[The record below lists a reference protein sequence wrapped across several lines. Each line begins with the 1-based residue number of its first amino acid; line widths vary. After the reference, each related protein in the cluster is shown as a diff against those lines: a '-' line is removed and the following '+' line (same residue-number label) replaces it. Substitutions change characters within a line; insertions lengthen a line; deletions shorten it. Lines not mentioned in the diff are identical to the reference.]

1 MTRSFMRR
9 YPLLALS
16 SKLVDNVDLKTSS
29 GRTEKGMS
37 VEHLLRRLGNQAA
50 IENARLATTE
60 LSRRRVEREDVE
72 IFLEQL
78 YARRHGLV
86 DHFGS
91 AVADR

>member
-1 MTRSFMRR
+1 
-9 YPLLALS
+9 
-16 SKLVDNVDLKTSS
+16 
-29 GRTEKGMS
+29 MS

-78 YARRHGLV
+78 HARRYGLV
-86 DHFGS
+86 DNLGS

>member
-1 MTRSFMRR
+1 
-9 YPLLALS
+9 
-16 SKLVDNVDLKTSS
+16 
-29 GRTEKGMS
+29 
-37 VEHLLRRLGNQAA
+37 
-50 IENARLATTE
+50 
-60 LSRRRVEREDVE
+60 VEREDVE

>member
-1 MTRSFMRR
+1 
-9 YPLLALS
+9 
-16 SKLVDNVDLKTSS
+16 
-29 GRTEKGMS
+29 MS
-37 VEHLLRRLGNQAA
+37 VQHLLRRLGNQAA

-78 YARRHGLV
+78 HARRHGLV
-86 DHFGS
+86 DNLGS

>member
-1 MTRSFMRR
+1 M
-9 YPLLALS
+9 L
-16 SKLVDNVDLKTSS
+16 
-29 GRTEKGMS
+29 
-37 VEHLLRRLGNQAA
+37 VEHLLRRLGNRAA

-78 YARRHGLV
+78 HARTHRLA
-86 DHFGS
+86 DNLGS